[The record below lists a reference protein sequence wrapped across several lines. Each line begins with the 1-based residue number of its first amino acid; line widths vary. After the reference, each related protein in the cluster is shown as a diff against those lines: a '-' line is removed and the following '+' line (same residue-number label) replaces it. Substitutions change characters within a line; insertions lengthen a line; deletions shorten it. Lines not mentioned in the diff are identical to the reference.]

1 MKGMKA
7 VEFRIWSRS
16 FVKYRGK
23 FAELNKIRESVR
35 VMRQI
40 RLDKIYRKV
49 ESEK

>member
-16 FVKYRGK
+16 YIKHKGNFDK
-23 FAELNKIRESVR
+23 LNKIRENIR

-40 RLDKIYRKV
+40 RLDKNYRKV
-49 ESEK
+49 DSKN